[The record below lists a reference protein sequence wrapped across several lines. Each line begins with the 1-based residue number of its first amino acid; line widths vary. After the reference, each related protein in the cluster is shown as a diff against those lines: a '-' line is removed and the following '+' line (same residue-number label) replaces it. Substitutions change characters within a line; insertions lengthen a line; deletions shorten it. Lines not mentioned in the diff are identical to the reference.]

1 MAIQKNIDLENGVT
15 ASYIRIKSIL
25 KNNDLSRGD
34 ESILSVE
41 YYLNDTIRLNKKPIY
56 TENYYIQEVQTFSDA
71 YIELKKLSKFSGA
84 IDC

>member
-1 MAIQKNIDLENGVT
+1 MAIQKNIELENGVM

-25 KNNDLSRGD
+25 KNNDLSRGV

-41 YYLNDTIRLNKKPIY
+41 YYLNDTIRLNKKPIS

-71 YIELKKLSKFSGA
+71 YIELKKLNKFSGA